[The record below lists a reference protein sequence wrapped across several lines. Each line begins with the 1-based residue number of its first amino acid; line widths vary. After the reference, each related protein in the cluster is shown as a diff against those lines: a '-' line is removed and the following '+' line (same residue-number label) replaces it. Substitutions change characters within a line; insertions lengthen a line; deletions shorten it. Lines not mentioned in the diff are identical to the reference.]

1 MKQHRHSST
10 KGKTQSLRHLRR
22 HDENSKVSQH
32 KCFTQL
38 CFMKGRGSHY
48 SNRLI
53 QVGNV
58 CKSRTLRSDPL
69 LEIAL
74 QQLIDSCGYTSI
86 TEAIYDSV
94 FKQINKVSTDDNFIY
109 PTIESLK
116 KKDED
121 EAIQLLEDLKQMT
134 RQRIEQRALHLEEMK

>member
-1 MKQHRHSST
+1 
-10 KGKTQSLRHLRR
+10 
-22 HDENSKVSQH
+22 
-32 KCFTQL
+32 
-38 CFMKGRGSHY
+38 MKGRGSHY